1 MKIANSASGNDDG
14 VTLHASLFAQFEV
27 HSGRVLANIDKKN
40 LVFNTKRDDESEIG
54 MVNGARS
61 NNIFH
66 KDGLPNSLREQLRIF
81 SGHFLSFPT
90 TRWRALCVSILYSG
104 QDRRRKETGRKDTE
118 GLP

>member
-1 MKIANSASGNDDG
+1 MKVANSASGNDDG

-40 LVFNTKRDDESEIG
+40 LVFNTKRDDESEWS
-54 MVNGARS
+54 MEHEAS
-61 NNIFH
+61 NIFH
-66 KDGLPNSLREQLRIF
+66 KVGLPNSLREQLRIF

-90 TRWRALCVSILYSG
+90 TRWRGLCVSILYSG